1 MKIYWLILWTVL
13 TVLFVLWNN
22 LSDGVSVE
30 LNNSASVQSGVSENI
45 SQTKRNWQIT
55 HLGFSEESYVQN
67 VVNYAYKLWGMDF
80 VLMLECENGSYRL
93 DATSDRGHSRGLCM
107 VNNRWHKDV
116 PWNYTTSWVVAVE
129 YCYQK
134 WKGWTKF
141 YGPQRKIKG
150 QTCANYVKNR
160 FRFNW

>member
-13 TVLFVLWNN
+13 TVLTVLWNN

-30 LNNSASVQSGVSENI
+30 LNNSASVQSGMSENI

-80 VLMLECENGSYRL
+80 VL
-93 DATSDRGHSRGLCM
+93 HSCVQLFVTPLTAACQASLSIT
-107 VNNRWHKDV
+107 N
-116 PWNYTTSWVVAVE
+116 S
-129 YCYQK
+129 
-134 WKGWTKF
+134 
-141 YGPQRKIKG
+141 
-150 QTCANYVKNR
+150 
-160 FRFNW
+160 

>member
-22 LSDGVSVE
+22 LTNSASVE

-93 DATSDRGHSRGLCM
+93 DATSDRWRSRGLCM
-107 VNNRWHKDV
+107 VNNRWHKDI

-134 WKGWTKF
+134 WSNHTKF
-141 YGPQRKIKG
+141 YWPNRKIKWMK
-150 QTCANYVKNR
+150 CKDYVKNR

>member
-13 TVLFVLWNN
+13 TVLTVLWNN

-30 LNNSASVQSGVSENI
+30 LNNSATVQSGVSENNL
-45 SQTKRNWQIT
+45 QTKRNWQIT
-55 HLGFSEESYVQN
+55 HLGFSDESYVQN

-80 VLMLECENGSYRL
+80 VYVLECENGSYRL

-107 VNNRWHKDV
+107 VNNRWHKDI

-134 WKGWTKF
+134 WSNHTKF
-141 YGPQRKIKG
+141 YWPNRKIKWMK
-150 QTCANYVKNR
+150 CKDYVKNR